1 MLACTGCTIKEIP
14 VRTAFGHKTAELFE
28 YVDFVVVV
36 DVVVVVV
43 MVEVVVVT
51 MPTTTLSTITITS
64 QP

>member
-36 DVVVVVV
+36 DVVVVV

>member
-36 DVVVVVV
+36 DVVVVV

-51 MPTTTLSTITITS
+51 IPTTTLTTITITS